1 VYNTQAGFLFDH
13 LHEAIMKQ
21 TTVAIAVI
29 GALTLSACSSL
40 PFGLNSGV
48 TPAPVTPVKE
58 ERVELSTEFKR
69 EGVKVYYTLTGDV
82 DRIEAQG
89 FAQVWQQQYEH
100 VAELEAKEKLI
111 KFLRGES
118 VTSTRKTEVMA
129 RAMERAQDNTLNRF
143 KNTDG
148 SALNFVAED
157 LEKPAAPTPTAA
169 TANPDENSRSNT
181 ARRMASINNAQVATS
196 TITVTA
202 AGRLTA
208 VAKVSGKVVDDG
220 KLYVGT
226 YAWSPKNQNAAR
238 TITNL
243 MDAK

>member
-1 VYNTQAGFLFDH
+1 
-13 LHEAIMKQ
+13 MKQ

-29 GALTLSACSSL
+29 GALGLSACSSL
-40 PFGLNSGV
+40 PFGLNAGPTPSAV
-48 TPAPVTPVKE
+48 TAVKE

-82 DRIEAQG
+82 ERVEAQG

-157 LEKPAAPTPTAA
+157 LERPEGAPSAPLNPNAPTV
-169 TANPDENSRSNT
+169 NGDENTRSNT

-202 AGRLTA
+202 AGRLIA
-208 VAKVSGKVVDDG
+208 VGKTSGKVVDDG
-220 KLYVGT
+220 KTYVAVYT
-226 YAWSPKNQNAAR
+226 WTPKNQVAVR

-243 MDAK
+243 MDGR